1 MLREA
6 LDKKGKEIFSLLK
19 NFKDFY
25 LAGGTALALQVK
37 HRISVDFDL
46 FTEKKISKNHL
57 NKVKT
62 VFTGKQISVSVN
74 NPDELT
80 VFVDEKKVTFLNY
93 PFLLLLKLRNFGGI
107 KLLDIKEIGAT
118 KAYTI
123 GRRGSYKDYID
134 LFFIIH
140 GKYCGL
146 QEIIDISVKKYGS
159 DFNSRLFLEQLLFL
173 EDISDEPIIF
183 LKNKIAKVAIIKF
196 FESEIK
202 KIKL

>member
-19 NFKDFY
+19 NFKDYY
-25 LAGGTALALQVK
+25 LAGGTALALQMK

-46 FTEKKISKNHL
+46 FSEKKISKNHL
-57 NKVKT
+57 KKVKT
-62 VFTGKQISVSVN
+62 IFAPKQIFVSVN

-93 PFLLLLKLRNFGGI
+93 PFPLLLKLCNFEGI
-107 KLLDIKEIGAT
+107 KLLHIKEIGAT
-118 KAYTI
+118 KAYTV
-123 GRRGSYKDYID
+123 GRRGLYKDYVD

-146 QEIIDISVKKYGS
+146 QEIIDLSVKKYGT
-159 DFNSRLFLEQLLFL
+159 DFNSRLFLEQLLYL
-173 EDISDEPIIF
+173 EDIGNEPIVF
-183 LKNKIAKVAIIKF
+183 LRKKIGKIAMIKF